1 MLTWVAISTISLIF
15 SALFSGTEIAFVTSD
30 RVRAEI
36 DNKRGGLISRVINR
50 FHTHSEF
57 FISTILVGNN
67 IMLVIYG
74 MGAAAIIEP
83 WLHESCGINSEF
95 LILLLQT
102 LISTAVILI
111 TGEFFPKAIFRIN
124 PNNSLRI
131 FALPIYLFYIVLYPI
146 SMFSTWLSKMLMK
159 LFGIKAENQKLPLI
173 SVGDLNDYLEETI
186 DNLEEKQHVVENE
199 VKIFRNALDFSSTH
213 LRDCMIPRNE
223 IVAVPLDTPRTELS
237 RLFTSSGRSKII
249 VYPIS

>member
-83 WLHESCGINSEF
+83 WLHESCGI
-95 LILLLQT
+95 
-102 LISTAVILI
+102 
-111 TGEFFPKAIFRIN
+111 KDR
-124 PNNSLRI
+124 
-131 FALPIYLFYIVLYPI
+131 
-146 SMFSTWLSKMLMK
+146 K
-159 LFGIKAENQKLPLI
+159 
-173 SVGDLNDYLEETI
+173 SV
-186 DNLEEKQHVVENE
+186 V
-199 VKIFRNALDFSSTH
+199 
-213 LRDCMIPRNE
+213 
-223 IVAVPLDTPRTELS
+223 
-237 RLFTSSGRSKII
+237 
-249 VYPIS
+249 